1 MDATVPSERRDIH
14 AAITQTII
22 DAIEAGAGKS
32 ERPWHRPGL
41 QMPLNAATTNHYK
54 GVNVVALWAQA
65 IDRGY
70 GSNLWASYKQW
81 QDIGAQVRRGERGS
95 LIVFYKRL
103 EGLPLEQGDDA
114 ATGLKFV
121 ARASHVFNVQQVEGF
136 EALPTGPSS
145 DFQAN
150 AEAEAFTRAVGA
162 DVRHGFATACYRRD
176 TDSIAMPD
184 RSAFVG
190 TATSSPVQS
199 YYGVLLHELTHWTG
213 PPHRLARDM
222 GKRFG
227 DQAYAM
233 EELVAELGAAF
244 LCSALGIAAE
254 PRPDHAA
261 YVANWLQ
268 VFKGDPKAIFT
279 AASKAQEAFE
289 HLAFLATRNNHP

>member
-1 MDATVPSERRDIH
+1 VDTAVPSTRRDIH

-22 DAIEAGAGKS
+22 DAIEAGAGQF

-41 QMPLNAATTNHYK
+41 QMPLNATTDNYYK

-70 GSNLWASYKQW
+70 SSNLWASYKQW
-81 QDIGAQVRRGERGS
+81 QDVGAQVRKGERGS
-95 LIVFYKRL
+95 MIVFYKRL
-103 EGLPLEQGDDA
+103 EDLPLEQGDDA
-114 ATGLKFV
+114 TKGLKFV
-121 ARASHVFNVQQVEGF
+121 ARASYVFNVQQVEGF
-136 EALPTGPSS
+136 EPPPVERTS

-150 AEAEAFTRAVGA
+150 GEAEAFVQAVGA
-162 DVRHGFATACYRRD
+162 DVQHGFATACYRRD

-184 RSAFVG
+184 REAFVG
-190 TATSSPVQS
+190 TATSSPAQS

-213 PPHRLARDM
+213 PPRRLGRDM

-244 LCSALGIAAE
+244 LCSALGIASE

-261 YVANWLQ
+261 YVATWLQ

-279 AASKAQEAFE
+279 AASRAQEAFE
-289 HLAFLATRNNHP
+289 HLCFLATRNR